1 VTTQT
6 AGAPDL
12 AWSSS
17 ADSPPAPTWSGPV
30 PTRPLA
36 LGEILDGAVSLLRL
50 YPGPLLGLAAI
61 VMTIQLVLTVPVQ
74 YLSQDF
80 TFTILDPVPS
90 SGGSGLDPLLAL
102 FGVALSTTIVAV
114 IAGACAGVV
123 SGITA
128 SVVGRAT
135 AGQPVRI
142 STVWADV
149 RPRLW
154 ALIGISLL
162 IGLATGI
169 GALAVLV
176 GSWIVGAA
184 FAVVV
189 PAMMLERLGPFRA
202 MKRGWELTFTSFGA
216 FMRLLFIR
224 ILATVVIA
232 GIWQSLIGLPFLIA
246 GQLIATVNAPQS
258 PSPGQLLLSVFVGA
272 LGTMLAGVVVTPFV
286 GCIDAL
292 LYVDRRMRA
301 EGYDIELGQ
310 RLRRASRGVA

>member
-12 AWSSS
+12 AWSTG
-17 ADSPPAPTWSGPV
+17 ADSPPAPSWSGPV

-80 TFTILDPVPS
+80 TFSILDPVPTA
-90 SGGSGLDPLLAL
+90 GGSDLDPLLAL
-102 FGVALSTTIVAV
+102 VGVALSTAIVAV

-135 AGQPVRI
+135 AGQPVTI

-154 ALIGISLL
+154 ALIGLSLL

-169 GALAVLV
+169 GALFVLI

-184 FAVVV
+184 FAVAV

-216 FMRLLFIR
+216 FARLLGIR
-224 ILATVVIA
+224 VLATFVIA
-232 GIWQSLIGLPFLIA
+232 GIWQGLIGFPFLII
-246 GQLIATVNAPQS
+246 GQVITTIDAPQS
-258 PSPGQLLLSVFVGA
+258 PSSGQLLFSVFVTG
-272 LGTMLAGVVVTPFV
+272 LGTMLAGVVVTPFI

-310 RLRRASRGVA
+310 RLRRAARGVA